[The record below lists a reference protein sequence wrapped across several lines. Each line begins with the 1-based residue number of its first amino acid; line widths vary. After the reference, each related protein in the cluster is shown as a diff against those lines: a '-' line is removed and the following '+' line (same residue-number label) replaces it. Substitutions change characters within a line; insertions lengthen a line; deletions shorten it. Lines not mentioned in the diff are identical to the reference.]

1 MFSVPFSEKRAEAPG
16 FTENLELGTE
26 NWAMISFF
34 RSAREDVAA
43 VFESDPAARS
53 YAEVLFCYPGLHA
66 VWAHHLSHW
75 LWGHRMRFLARFV
88 SQVGR
93 QLTGIEIH
101 PGAEIGRRLFIDHGM
116 GTVIGETAIVGDDV
130 TLYQGVTL
138 GGTGKERGKRHPT
151 IGNSVSIGSGA
162 KLLGNITIG
171 DNCRV
176 GAGSVVLRSVPANST
191 IVGVPGHIVLRDGKR
206 VVITDPKDI
215 RDPLSD
221 VIIKL
226 AAEVHEL
233 REKFQQH
240 SHEALG
246 AEPDVTIDEGTTAAN
261 ISPQELFQDDYQD
274 YQI

>member
-1 MFSVPFSEKRAEAPG
+1 
-16 FTENLELGTE
+16 
-26 NWAMISFF
+26 MISFF

-53 YAEVLFCYPGLHA
+53 YVEVLFLYPGLHA
-66 VWAHHLSHW
+66 VWSHHLSHW
-75 LWGHRMRFLARFV
+75 LWRHGMRFLARYV
-88 SQVGR
+88 SQLSR
-93 QLTGIEIH
+93 LFTGIEIH
-101 PGAEIGRRLFIDHGM
+101 PGAELGRRLFIDHGM
-116 GTVIGETAIVGDDV
+116 GTVIGETAVVGDDV

-138 GGTGKERGKRHPT
+138 GGTGKEKGKRHPT
-151 IGNSVSIGSGA
+151 LGNNISVGSGA

-176 GAGSVVLRSVPANST
+176 GAGSVELRSVPANST

-226 AAEVHEL
+226 AEEVHEL

-240 SHEALG
+240 KHEALG
-246 AEPDVTIDEGTTAAN
+246 AEPDVTIDEGATTN
-261 ISPQELFQDDYQD
+261 ISPQELFQDDYQ
-274 YQI
+274 I

>member
-1 MFSVPFSEKRAEAPG
+1 
-16 FTENLELGTE
+16 
-26 NWAMISFF
+26 MISFF
-34 RSAREDVAA
+34 HSVREDIAA

-53 YAEVLFCYPGLHA
+53 YLEVLTCYPGLHA
-66 VWAHHLSHW
+66 VWAHHVSRW
-75 LWGHRMRFLARFV
+75 LWRHEMRLLARLV
-88 SQVGR
+88 SQFAR
-93 QLTGIEIH
+93 LFTGVEIH

-138 GGTGKERGKRHPT
+138 GGTGKEKGKRHPT
-151 IGNSVSIGSGA
+151 LGNNISIGSGA

-176 GAGSVVLRSVPANST
+176 GANSVVLRNVPANST

-206 VVITDPKDI
+206 VIITDPKDI

-221 VIIKL
+221 VIIQL
-226 AAEVHEL
+226 AKELNEL
-233 REKFQQH
+233 RERFQQH
-240 SHEALG
+240 MRGVHGEESK
-246 AEPDVTIDEGTTAAN
+246 INEGTSAEN

>member
-1 MFSVPFSEKRAEAPG
+1 MTGLFKSV
-16 FTENLELGTE
+16 
-26 NWAMISFF
+26 
-34 RSAREDVAA
+34 REDVAA
-43 VFESDPAARS
+43 VFENDPAARS
-53 YAEVLFCYPGLHA
+53 YFEVFLLYPGLHA
-66 VWAHHLSHW
+66 VWAYHFTHW
-75 LWGHRMRFLARFV
+75 MWRHGLRFPARLG
-88 SQVGR
+88 SQVAR
-93 QLTGIEIH
+93 WFTGIEIH
-101 PGAEIGRRLFIDHGM
+101 PAAEIGRRLFIDHGM
-116 GTVIGETAIVGDDV
+116 SAVIGETSIIGDDV
-130 TLYQGVTL
+130 TIYQGVTL
-138 GGTGKERGKRHPT
+138 GGTGKEKGKRHPT
-151 IGNSVSIGSGA
+151 VGTKVSIGSGA

-226 AAEVHEL
+226 AAEIQDL

-240 SHEALG
+240 KHAALD
-246 AEPDVTIDEGTTAAN
+246 AAPVFTIDEG
-261 ISPQELFQDDYQD
+261 ISTPTISSQELFQDDYQD

>member
-1 MFSVPFSEKRAEAPG
+1 M
-16 FTENLELGTE
+16 T
-26 NWAMISFF
+26 SFF
-34 RSAREDVAA
+34 HSVREDVAV

-53 YAEVLFCYPGLHA
+53 YAEVLICYPGLHA

-75 LWGHRMRFLARFV
+75 LWRHALYFLARLN
-88 SQVGR
+88 SQFAR
-93 QLTGIEIH
+93 LLTGIEIH
-101 PGAEIGRRLFIDHGM
+101 PGAELGRRLFIDHGT

-138 GGTGKERGKRHPT
+138 GGTGKEKGKRHPT
-151 IGNSVSIGSGA
+151 LGNNISIGSGA

-226 AAEVHEL
+226 ATELHEL
-233 REKFQQH
+233 RERFQQH
-240 SHEALG
+240 TRAVLGSEAE
-246 AEPDVTIDEGTTAAN
+246 ASIDDRPSPPN
-261 ISPQELFQDDYQD
+261 ISPEEFFQDDYQ
-274 YQI
+274 I

>member
-1 MFSVPFSEKRAEAPG
+1 MTR
-16 FTENLELGTE
+16 
-26 NWAMISFF
+26 FF
-34 RSAREDVAA
+34 RSMREDVAA
-43 VFESDPAARS
+43 VFESDPAASS
-53 YAEVLFCYPGLHA
+53 YFEVLLLYPGLHA

-75 LWGHRMRFLARFV
+75 LWRHHMRFLARFI
-88 SQVGR
+88 SQVAR
-93 QLTGIEIH
+93 LFTGIEIH
-101 PGAEIGRRLFIDHGM
+101 PGAELGRRLFIDHGI

-138 GGTGKERGKRHPT
+138 GGTGKEKGKRHPT
-151 IGNSVSIGSGA
+151 VGNHVAIGSGA

-176 GAGSVVLRSVPANST
+176 GAGSVVLRSVPSNST

-226 AAEVHEL
+226 AAELQEL

-240 SHEALG
+240 SHNALG
-246 AEPDVTIDEGTTAAN
+246 AEPDLPLDDEKATAN
-261 ISPQELFQDDYQD
+261 ISPQELFQDDYLD
-274 YQI
+274 FQI

>member
-1 MFSVPFSEKRAEAPG
+1 M
-16 FTENLELGTE
+16 T
-26 NWAMISFF
+26 SFF
-34 RSAREDVAA
+34 HSMREDIAA

-53 YAEVLFCYPGLHA
+53 YLEVLTCYPGLHA
-66 VWAHHLSHW
+66 VWAHHVSGWFWRH
-75 LWGHRMRFLARFV
+75 GMRLLARLV
-88 SQVGR
+88 SQFAR
-93 QLTGIEIH
+93 LFTGVEIH

-116 GTVIGETAIVGDDV
+116 GTVIGETAVVGDDV

-138 GGTGKERGKRHPT
+138 GGTGKEKGKRHPT
-151 IGNSVSIGSGA
+151 LGNNISIGSGA

-176 GAGSVVLRSVPANST
+176 GANSVVLRNVPPNST

-221 VIIKL
+221 VIIQL
-226 AAEVHEL
+226 AKELNEL
-233 REKFQQH
+233 RQRFQQH
-240 SHEALG
+240 VREVHGEESKINA
-246 AEPDVTIDEGTTAAN
+246 GTSTEN

>member
-1 MFSVPFSEKRAEAPG
+1 
-16 FTENLELGTE
+16 
-26 NWAMISFF
+26 MISFF
-34 RSAREDVAA
+34 HSVREDIAS

-53 YAEVLFCYPGLHA
+53 YLEVLTCYPGLHA
-66 VWAHHLSHW
+66 LWAHHVSRWFWRH
-75 LWGHRMRFLARFV
+75 GMRLLARLV
-88 SQVGR
+88 SQFAR
-93 QLTGIEIH
+93 LFTGVEIH

-138 GGTGKERGKRHPT
+138 GGTGKEKGKRHPT
-151 IGNSVSIGSGA
+151 LGNNISIGSGA

-176 GAGSVVLRSVPANST
+176 GANSVVLRSVPPNST

-206 VVITDPKDI
+206 VMITDPKEI

-226 AAEVHEL
+226 ATELHEL
-233 REKFQQH
+233 RQRFQH
-240 SHEALG
+240 HLHEVHGEESKINEG
-246 AEPDVTIDEGTTAAN
+246 ASVEN
-261 ISPQELFQDDYQD
+261 ISPQELFQEDYQD

>member
-1 MFSVPFSEKRAEAPG
+1 
-16 FTENLELGTE
+16 
-26 NWAMISFF
+26 MISFF
-34 RSAREDVAA
+34 RSVREDIAA

-53 YAEVLFCYPGLHA
+53 YLEVLLLYPGLHA
-66 VWAHHLSHW
+66 LWAHHFSHW
-75 LWGHRMRFLARFV
+75 LWRHGMRFLARLN
-88 SQVGR
+88 SQVAR
-93 QLTGIEIH
+93 LLTGIEIH
-101 PGAEIGRRLFIDHGM
+101 PGAEIGRRLFIDHGA
-116 GTVIGETAIVGDDV
+116 GTVIGETAVVGNDV

-138 GGTGKERGKRHPT
+138 GGTGKEKGKRHPT
-151 IGNSVSIGSGA
+151 LGNRISVGSGA

-176 GAGSVVLRSVPANST
+176 GAGSVVLRSVPPNST

-226 AAEVHEL
+226 ASELHEL

-246 AEPDVTIDEGTTAAN
+246 AEPVLRIDQEPSMPN
-261 ISPQELFQDDYQD
+261 IAPQELFQDDYQ
-274 YQI
+274 I